1 MIDDIETIPNELPTE
16 PLPTKHVKFDVRN
29 EQRYISVA
37 KTFGKLRI
45 VSDVKLSL
53 VPKDIPHDVF
63 GDVSFYFYFYFVRT

>member
-1 MIDDIETIPNELPTE
+1 M
-16 PLPTKHVKFDVRN
+16 
-29 EQRYISVA
+29 A

-63 GDVSFYFYFYFVRT
+63 GDVSFYFYFVRT